1 MVLLYDTALCEL
13 IYCNHV
19 ASFVLQQDTTHNMSI
34 YFPILQAKGNKKE
47 KRRAIITDSFPVKP
61 GTGALWESPNDPRGV
76 LGPFQIFSRAKKLEV
91 EAGMPRGDVC
101 CTCWQGKNVKTHV
114 KAIRNHALS

>member
-1 MVLLYDTALCEL
+1 
-13 IYCNHV
+13 
-19 ASFVLQQDTTHNMSI
+19 MSI
-34 YFPILQAKGNKKE
+34 YFPILQAKRKKKE

-61 GTGALWESPNDPRGV
+61 DTGDPRGV